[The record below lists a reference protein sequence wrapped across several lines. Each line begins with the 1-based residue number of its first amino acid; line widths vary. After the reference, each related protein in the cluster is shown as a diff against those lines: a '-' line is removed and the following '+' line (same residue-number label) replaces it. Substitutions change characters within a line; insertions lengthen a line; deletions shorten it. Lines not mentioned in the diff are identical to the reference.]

1 MYRINP
7 DKFAPEVIDY
17 VFWISMATISW
28 FSVTKPDKLSQY
40 KRSKGYIRNFICLF
54 IFVAILAV

>member
-1 MYRINP
+1 MKCNMYRINP

-28 FSVTKPDKLSQY
+28 FSVTKPEKLSQN
-40 KRSKGYIRNFICLF
+40 KRS
-54 IFVAILAV
+54 